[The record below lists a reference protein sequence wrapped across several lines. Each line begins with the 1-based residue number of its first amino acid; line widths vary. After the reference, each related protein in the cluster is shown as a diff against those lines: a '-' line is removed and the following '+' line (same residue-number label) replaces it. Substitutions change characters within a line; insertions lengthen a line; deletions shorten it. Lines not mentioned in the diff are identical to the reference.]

1 MKRLHP
7 GVENQPV
14 EGKWEEEL
22 CLDDIHDATL
32 NQGRE
37 EGGKRYLFDEV
48 HAKRLRIDYCQIAV
62 LLTWPAFS

>member
-1 MKRLHP
+1 M
-7 GVENQPV
+7 

-22 CLDDIHDATL
+22 SLDDIHDATL

-62 LLTWPAFS
+62 LLTWMESLHYPPENHCIVT